1 MKIGI
6 IGHGFVG
13 RAIANAHDQDNLL
26 INDPKL
32 FESVS
37 IEEIKDNTDWVY
49 VAVPTPM
56 SDSGEMDT
64 SILNSVL
71 DSLIDYKGL
80 VISKCT
86 ALPSYYVAAKKHYNF
101 RLMHV
106 PEFLTAANA
115 NKDYMSPDMIVMGGD
130 LGDCEYYKDV
140 VVQADKTNTM
150 ATKFIVADIG
160 TASAMKYYAN
170 SFLAT
175 KVVFNNQFA
184 AWCTKQGINWNNLSA
199 INKLDK
205 RLGNT
210 HWDVPGPDG
219 MFGYGGYCF
228 PKDVSALTHSEHNE
242 CLSLLKH
249 QFEVNS
255 QIRQSKSLTKPK

>member
-6 IGHGFVG
+6 IGYGFVG
-13 RAIANAHDQDNLL
+13 KAIANAHDQSKIL
-26 INDPKL
+26 INDPK
-32 FESVS
+32 FDKSAS
-37 IEEIKDNTDWVY
+37 IEEIKNNTDWIY
-49 VAVPTPM
+49 VSVPTPM
-56 SDSGEMDT
+56 SGSGEIDT
-64 SILNSVL
+64 SILESVL
-71 DSLIDYKGL
+71 DSLEGYTGL

-86 ALPSYYVAAKKHYNF
+86 ALPSYYINAKKHYKF
-101 RLMHV
+101 KIIHV

-115 NKDYMSPDMIVMGGD
+115 NADYMTPSMIVMGGD
-130 LGDCEYYKDV
+130 IEDCQYYKDIIV
-140 VVQADKTNTM
+140 NADNTNTM
-150 ATKFIVADIG
+150 STKFVATDIG

-184 AWCTKQGINWNNLSA
+184 EWCAKQGIDWNNLAS

-228 PKDVSALTHSEHNE
+228 PKDVSALTHSEHGE
-242 CLSLLKH
+242 SLSLLKH
-249 QFEVNS
+249 QFEVNGK
-255 QIRQSKSLTKPK
+255 IRSVK

>member
-1 MKIGI
+1 MKIGV

-13 RAIANAHDQDNLL
+13 RAIANAHDQDELL

-32 FESVS
+32 FESAS
-37 IEEIKDNTDWVY
+37 IEEIKNNTNWVY
-49 VAVPTPM
+49 IAVPTPM
-56 SDSGEMDT
+56 LESGEIDT
-64 SILNSVL
+64 SILESVL
-71 DSLIDYKGL
+71 DSLDGYTGL

-86 ALPSYYVAAKKHYNF
+86 ALPSFYTKAKQHYKF

-115 NKDYMSPDMIVMGGD
+115 NKDYMTPDMIVMGGD
-130 LGDCEYYKDV
+130 LADCEYYKDV

-150 ATKFIVADIG
+150 ATKFIAADIG

-175 KVVFNNQFA
+175 KVIFNNQFA

-228 PKDVSALTHSEHNE
+228 PKDVSALTHSEYNE
-242 CLSLLKH
+242 YLSLLKH
-249 QFEVNS
+249 QFEVNN
-255 QIRQSKSLTKPK
+255 QIRQSKPLTKPK

>member
-6 IGHGFVG
+6 IGYGFVG
-13 RAIANAHDQDNLL
+13 KAITNAHDRSKLL

-32 FESVS
+32 F
-37 IEEIKDNTDWVY
+37 DNTSVEQIKSETSWVY
-49 VAVPTPM
+49 IAVPTPM
-56 SDSGEMDT
+56 SDDGELDT
-64 SILNSVL
+64 SILESVL
-71 DSLIDYKGL
+71 DSLQDYTGL

-86 ALPSYYVAAKKHYNF
+86 ALPNFYISAKKQYSF

-115 NKDYMSPDMIVMGGD
+115 NIDYMTPEMIVMGGD
-130 LGDCEYYKDV
+130 IADCQYYKDV
-140 VVQADKTNTM
+140 VIQADNTNTM
-150 ATKFIVADIG
+150 STKFVATDIG

-184 AWCTKQGINWNNLSA
+184 GWCTKQGINWDNLAS

-210 HWDVPGPDG
+210 HWAVPGPDG

-228 PKDVSALTHSEHNE
+228 PKDVSALTHSDHNE
-242 CLSLLKH
+242 SLSLLKH
-249 QFEVNS
+249 QFEVNK
-255 QIRQSKSLTKPK
+255 QIRSKNS

>member
-13 RAIANAHDQDNLL
+13 RAIANAHDRDNLL

-32 FESVS
+32 FDSAS
-37 IEEIKDNTDWVY
+37 IEEIKDNTDWIY
-49 VAVPTPM
+49 IAVPTPM
-56 SDSGEMDT
+56 SDAGELDT
-64 SILNSVL
+64 SILETVL

-86 ALPSYYVAAKKHYNF
+86 ALPDYYISAKKHYNF
-101 RLMHV
+101 RLVHV

-115 NKDYMSPDMIVMGGD
+115 NIDYMTPEMIVMGGGID
-130 LGDCEYYKDV
+130 DCHYYKDV

-150 ATKFIVADIG
+150 ATKFIATDIG

-184 AWCTKQGINWNNLSA
+184 AWCTSQGIDWNNLSA
-199 INKLDK
+199 ISKLDK

-210 HWDVPGPDG
+210 HWAVPGPDG

-228 PKDVSALTHSEHNE
+228 PKDVSALTHSEHGE
-242 CLSLLKH
+242 SLSLLKH
-249 QFEVNS
+249 QFEVNEK
-255 QIRQSKSLTKPK
+255 IRSIKSLTEPK

>member
-6 IGHGFVG
+6 IGYGFVG
-13 RAIANAHDQDNLL
+13 KAIANAHDQDTLL

-37 IEEIKDNTDWVY
+37 IEEIKSNTNWIY
-49 VAVPTPM
+49 IAVPTPM
-56 SDSGEMDT
+56 FDSGELDT
-64 SILNSVL
+64 SILKSVL
-71 DSLIDYKGL
+71 DSLQGYTGL

-86 ALPSYYVAAKKHYNF
+86 ALPNYYISAKKHYNF

-115 NKDYMSPDMIVMGGD
+115 NTDYMTPEMIVMGGD
-130 LGDCEYYKDV
+130 IADCQYYKDV
-140 VVQADKTNTM
+140 VIQADKTNTM
-150 ATKFIVADIG
+150 STTFVATDIG

-184 AWCTKQGINWNNLSA
+184 EWCRKQGIDWDNLTA

-210 HWDVPGPDG
+210 HWAVPGPDG

-228 PKDVSALTHSEHNE
+228 PKDVSALTHSEHHE
-242 CLSLLKH
+242 SLSLLKH
-249 QFEVNS
+249 QFDVNKK
-255 QIRQSKSLTKPK
+255 IRSIK

>member
-6 IGHGFVG
+6 IGYGFVG
-13 RAIANAHDQDNLL
+13 KAIANAHNQDELL

-32 FESVS
+32 AGSNS
-37 IEEIKDNTDWVY
+37 IEEIKATTNWIY

-56 SDSGEMDT
+56 FDSGELDT
-64 SILNSVL
+64 SILESVL
-71 DSLIDYKGL
+71 DSLQGYNGL

-86 ALPSYYVAAKKHYNF
+86 ALPNYYISAKKHYNF
-101 RLMHV
+101 KLMHV

-115 NKDYMSPDMIVMGGD
+115 NTDYMTPEMIVMGGD
-130 LGDCEYYKDV
+130 IIDCQYYKDV
-140 VVQADKTNTM
+140 VIQADKTNTM
-150 ATKFIVADIG
+150 STTFVATDIG

-184 AWCTKQGINWNNLSA
+184 EWCRKQGIDWDNLA
-199 INKLDK
+199 TINKLDK

-210 HWDVPGPDG
+210 HWAVPGPDG
-219 MFGYGGYCF
+219 MLGYGGYCF

-242 CLSLLKH
+242 SLSLLKH
-249 QFEVNS
+249 QFEVNKK
-255 QIRQSKSLTKPK
+255 IRSIK

>member
-13 RAIANAHDQDNLL
+13 RAIANAHDQDKLL

-32 FESVS
+32 FESAS
-37 IEEIKDNTDWVY
+37 IEEIKNNTDWIY
-49 VAVPTPM
+49 IAVPTPM
-56 SDSGEMDT
+56 QDSGELDI
-64 SILNSVL
+64 SILEAVL
-71 DSLIDYKGL
+71 DSLQGYTGL

-86 ALPSYYVAAKKHYNF
+86 ALPNYYILAKKHYNF

-115 NKDYMSPDMIVMGGD
+115 NIDYMTPEMIVMGGD
-130 LGDCEYYKDV
+130 INDCEYYKDV

-150 ATKFIVADIG
+150 STKFVATDIG

-175 KVVFNNQFA
+175 KVIFNNQFA
-184 AWCTKQGINWNNLSA
+184 EWCAKQGISWDNLTT

-210 HWDVPGPDG
+210 HWAVPGLDG

-228 PKDVSALTHSEHNE
+228 PKDVSALTHSEHHE

-249 QFEVNS
+249 QFEVNEK
-255 QIRQSKSLTKPK
+255 IRSIK

>member
-13 RAIANAHDQDNLL
+13 KAIANAHDRNNLL

-32 FESVS
+32 FESAS
-37 IEEIKDNTDWVY
+37 IEEIKNNTAWIY

-56 SDSGEMDT
+56 SESGEMDT
-64 SILNSVL
+64 SILESVL
-71 DSLIDYKGL
+71 DSLAGYKGL

-86 ALPSYYVAAKKHYNF
+86 ALPNYYISAKKHYNF

-115 NKDYMSPDMIVMGGD
+115 NVDYMTPEMIVMGGD
-130 LGDCEYYKDV
+130 IEDCQYYKDV

-150 ATKFIVADIG
+150 STKFVATDIG

-184 AWCTKQGINWNNLSA
+184 EWCTKQGINWDNLTT

-210 HWDVPGPDG
+210 HWSVPGPDG

-228 PKDVSALTHSEHNE
+228 PKDVSALIHSEHGEN
-242 CLSLLKH
+242 LSLLKH
-249 QFEVNS
+249 QFEVNGK
-255 QIRQSKSLTKPK
+255 IRSKNS

>member
-6 IGHGFVG
+6 IGYGFVG
-13 RAIANAHDQDNLL
+13 KAIANAHDQSKIL
-26 INDPKL
+26 INDPK
-32 FESVS
+32 FDKSAR
-37 IEEIKDNTDWVY
+37 IEEIKNNTDWIY
-49 VAVPTPM
+49 VSVPTPM
-56 SDSGEMDT
+56 GGNGEIDT
-64 SILNSVL
+64 SILESVL
-71 DSLIDYKGL
+71 DSLEGYTGL

-86 ALPSYYVAAKKHYNF
+86 ALPIYYINAKKHYKF
-101 RLMHV
+101 KIIHV

-115 NKDYMSPDMIVMGGD
+115 NADYMTPSMIVMGGD
-130 LGDCEYYKDV
+130 IEDCQYYKDIV
-140 VVQADKTNTM
+140 VNADNTNTM
-150 ATKFIVADIG
+150 STKFVATDIG

-184 AWCTKQGINWNNLSA
+184 EWCSKQGIDWNNLA
-199 INKLDK
+199 TINKLDK

-242 CLSLLKH
+242 SLSLLKH
-249 QFEVNS
+249 QFEVNGK
-255 QIRQSKSLTKPK
+255 IRSVK

>member
-6 IGHGFVG
+6 IGYGFVG
-13 RAIANAHDQDNLL
+13 RAIANAHDQNELL

-32 FESVS
+32 FDSQS
-37 IEEIKDNTDWVY
+37 IEEIKANTNWIY

-56 SDSGEMDT
+56 FDSGELDT
-64 SILNSVL
+64 SILESVL
-71 DSLIDYKGL
+71 DSLQGYAGL
-80 VISKCT
+80 IISKCT
-86 ALPSYYVAAKKHYNF
+86 ALPNYYISAKKHYNF

-115 NKDYMSPDMIVMGGD
+115 NVDYMTPEMIVMGGD
-130 LGDCEYYKDV
+130 IDDCQYYKDV

-150 ATKFIVADIG
+150 ATKFVATDIG

-184 AWCTKQGINWNNLSA
+184 EWCTKQGISWDNLA
-199 INKLDK
+199 TINKLDK

-210 HWDVPGPDG
+210 HWAVPGPDG

-228 PKDVSALTHSEHNE
+228 PKDVSALTHSEHSE
-242 CLSLLKH
+242 SLSLLKH
-249 QFEVNS
+249 QFEINVK
-255 QIRQSKSLTKPK
+255 IRSIK

>member
-13 RAIANAHDQDNLL
+13 KAIANAHDQSKIL
-26 INDPKL
+26 INDPK
-32 FESVS
+32 FDKSAS
-37 IEEIKDNTDWVY
+37 IEEIKNNTDWIY
-49 VAVPTPM
+49 VSVPTPM
-56 SDSGEMDT
+56 SGNGEIDT
-64 SILNSVL
+64 SILESVL
-71 DSLIDYKGL
+71 DSLEGYTGL

-86 ALPSYYVAAKKHYNF
+86 ALPSYYINAKKHYKF
-101 RLMHV
+101 RIIHV

-115 NKDYMSPDMIVMGGD
+115 NADYMTPSMIVMGGD
-130 LGDCEYYKDV
+130 IEDCQYYKDIV
-140 VVQADKTNTM
+140 VNADNTNTM
-150 ATKFIVADIG
+150 STKFVATDIG

-184 AWCTKQGINWNNLSA
+184 EWCTKQGIDWNNLA
-199 INKLDK
+199 TINKLDK

-242 CLSLLKH
+242 SLSLLKH
-249 QFEVNS
+249 QFEVNGK
-255 QIRQSKSLTKPK
+255 IRSVK

>member
-13 RAIANAHDQDNLL
+13 KAIANAQDQNNLL

-32 FESVS
+32 VGSKS
-37 IEEIKDNTDWVY
+37 IEEIKANTKWVY
-49 VAVPTPM
+49 VSVPTPM
-56 SDSGEMDT
+56 SESGELDT
-64 SILNSVL
+64 SILESVL
-71 DSLIDYKGL
+71 DSLQGYTGL

-86 ALPSYYVAAKKHYNF
+86 ALPSYYISAKKHYNF
-101 RLMHV
+101 RLIHV

-115 NKDYMSPDMIVMGGD
+115 NTDYMTPEMIVMGGD
-130 LGDCEYYKDV
+130 IEDCQYYKDV

-150 ATKFIVADIG
+150 STKFVATDIG

-184 AWCTKQGINWNNLSA
+184 EWCTKQGINWDNLTT

-210 HWDVPGPDG
+210 HWSVPGPDG
-219 MFGYGGYCF
+219 MLGYGGYCF
-228 PKDVSALTHSEHNE
+228 PKDVSALIHSEHGE
-242 CLSLLKH
+242 SLSLLKH
-249 QFEVNS
+249 QFEVNGK
-255 QIRQSKSLTKPK
+255 IRSKNS

>member
-6 IGHGFVG
+6 IGYGFVG
-13 RAIANAHDQDNLL
+13 RAIANAHDQNELL

-32 FESVS
+32 FDSQS
-37 IEEIKDNTDWVY
+37 IEEIKANTNWIY
-49 VAVPTPM
+49 VSVPTPM
-56 SDSGEMDT
+56 FDTGELDT
-64 SILNSVL
+64 SILESVL
-71 DSLIDYKGL
+71 DSLQGYAGL

-86 ALPSYYVAAKKHYNF
+86 ALPNYYISAKKHYNF

-115 NKDYMSPDMIVMGGD
+115 NVDYMTPEMIVMGGD
-130 LGDCEYYKDV
+130 IDDCQYYKDV

-150 ATKFIVADIG
+150 ATKFVATDIG

-184 AWCTKQGINWNNLSA
+184 EWCTKQGISWDNLA
-199 INKLDK
+199 TINKLDK
-205 RLGNT
+205 RLGHT
-210 HWDVPGPDG
+210 HWAVPGPDG

-228 PKDVSALTHSEHNE
+228 PKDVSALTHSEHSE
-242 CLSLLKH
+242 SLSLLKH
-249 QFEVNS
+249 QFEVNVK
-255 QIRQSKSLTKPK
+255 IRSIK

>member
-13 RAIANAHDQDNLL
+13 KAIANAHNQNELL

-32 FESVS
+32 SDSKS
-37 IEEIKDNTDWVY
+37 IEEIKLNTDWVY
-49 VAVPTPM
+49 IAVPTPM
-56 SDSGEMDT
+56 LDSGEIDT
-64 SILNSVL
+64 SILKSVL
-71 DSLIDYKGL
+71 DSLQGYTGL

-86 ALPSYYVAAKKHYNF
+86 ALPNFYISSKKHYNF

-106 PEFLTAANA
+106 PEFLTAVNA
-115 NKDYMSPDMIVMGGD
+115 NVDYLNPEMIVMGGD
-130 LGDCEYYKDV
+130 LNDCQYYKDV
-140 VVQADKTNTM
+140 VIQADKTNTM
-150 ATKFIVADIG
+150 STKFVATDIG

-184 AWCTKQGINWNNLSA
+184 EWCAKQGIDWDNLTT

-210 HWDVPGPDG
+210 HWAVPGPDG
-219 MFGYGGYCF
+219 MLGYGGYCF
-228 PKDVSALTHSEHNE
+228 PKDVSALIHSEHNE
-242 CLSLLKH
+242 SLSLLKH
-249 QFEVNS
+249 QFEVNKK
-255 QIRQSKSLTKPK
+255 IRSTK

>member
-6 IGHGFVG
+6 IGYGFVG
-13 RAIANAHDQDNLL
+13 KAIANAHDQDKLL

-32 FESVS
+32 FESAS
-37 IEEIKDNTDWVY
+37 IEEIKANTNWIY

-56 SDSGEMDT
+56 SDAGELDT
-64 SILNSVL
+64 SILKSVL
-71 DSLIDYKGL
+71 DSLQGYTGL

-86 ALPSYYVAAKKHYNF
+86 ALPNYYISAKKHYNF

-115 NKDYMSPDMIVMGGD
+115 NIDYMNPELIVMGGD
-130 LGDCEYYKDV
+130 IDDCQYYKDV

-150 ATKFIVADIG
+150 TTKFVAADIG

-184 AWCTKQGINWNNLSA
+184 EWCTKQGIDWDNLVT

-210 HWDVPGPDG
+210 HWAVPGPDG

-242 CLSLLKH
+242 SLSLLKH
-249 QFEVNS
+249 QFEVNKK
-255 QIRQSKSLTKPK
+255 IRSIK

>member
-13 RAIANAHDQDNLL
+13 KAIANAHNQNELL

-32 FESVS
+32 VGSKS
-37 IEEIKDNTDWVY
+37 IEEIKANTKWVY
-49 VAVPTPM
+49 VSVPTPM
-56 SDSGEMDT
+56 SDLGELDT
-64 SILNSVL
+64 GILESVL
-71 DSLIDYKGL
+71 DSLQGYTGL

-86 ALPSYYVAAKKHYNF
+86 ALPSYYISAKKHYNF
-101 RLMHV
+101 RLIHV

-115 NKDYMSPDMIVMGGD
+115 NTDYMTPEMIVMGGD
-130 LGDCEYYKDV
+130 IQDCQYYKDV

-150 ATKFIVADIG
+150 STKFVATDIG

-184 AWCTKQGINWNNLSA
+184 EWCTKQGINWDNLTT

-210 HWDVPGPDG
+210 HWSVPGPDG
-219 MFGYGGYCF
+219 MLGYGGYCF
-228 PKDVSALTHSEHNE
+228 PKDVSALIHSEHGE
-242 CLSLLKH
+242 SLSLLKH
-249 QFEVNS
+249 QFEVNGK
-255 QIRQSKSLTKPK
+255 IRSKNS

>member
-6 IGHGFVG
+6 IGYGFVG
-13 RAIANAHDQDNLL
+13 KAIANAHNSNELL

-32 FESVS
+32 VGSNS
-37 IEEIKDNTDWVY
+37 IEEIKANTNWIY

-56 SDSGEMDT
+56 SDLGELDI
-64 SILNSVL
+64 SILKSVL
-71 DSLIDYKGL
+71 DSLQGYTGL

-86 ALPSYYVAAKKHYNF
+86 ALPNYYISAKKHYDF

-115 NKDYMSPDMIVMGGD
+115 NTDYMTPEMIVMGGD
-130 LGDCEYYKDV
+130 IKDCQYYKDV

-150 ATKFIVADIG
+150 STKFVATDIG

-184 AWCTKQGINWNNLSA
+184 EWCTKQGIDWDNLA
-199 INKLDK
+199 TINKLDK

-210 HWDVPGPDG
+210 HWTVPGPDG

-228 PKDVSALTHSEHNE
+228 PKDVSALTHSEHGE
-242 CLSLLKH
+242 SLSLLKH
-249 QFEVNS
+249 QFEVNGK
-255 QIRQSKSLTKPK
+255 IRSKNS

>member
-13 RAIANAHDQDNLL
+13 KAIANAHDQNNLL

-32 FESVS
+32 VNSNS
-37 IEEIKDNTDWVY
+37 IEEIKDNTNWIY

-56 SDSGEMDT
+56 SATGELDT
-64 SILNSVL
+64 SILDSVL
-71 DSLIDYKGL
+71 DSLQGYTGL

-86 ALPSYYVAAKKHYNF
+86 ALPSYYISAKKHYNF

-106 PEFLTAANA
+106 PEFLTAAKA
-115 NKDYMSPDMIVMGGD
+115 NTDYMTPEMIVMGGD
-130 LGDCEYYKDV
+130 INDCQYYKDV

-150 ATKFIVADIG
+150 STKFVATDIG

-184 AWCTKQGINWNNLSA
+184 EWCTKQGINWDNLA
-199 INKLDK
+199 TINKLDK
-205 RLGNT
+205 RLGDT
-210 HWDVPGPDG
+210 HWAVPGPDG

-228 PKDVSALTHSEHNE
+228 PKDVSALTHSEHGE
-242 CLSLLKH
+242 SLSLLKH
-249 QFEVNS
+249 QFEVNGK
-255 QIRQSKSLTKPK
+255 IRSTK

>member
-13 RAIANAHDQDNLL
+13 KAIANAQDQNNLL

-32 FESVS
+32 VGSKS
-37 IEEIKDNTDWVY
+37 IEEIKANTKWVY
-49 VAVPTPM
+49 VSVPTPM
-56 SDSGEMDT
+56 SESGELDT
-64 SILNSVL
+64 SILESVL
-71 DSLIDYKGL
+71 DSLQGYTGL

-86 ALPSYYVAAKKHYNF
+86 ALPSYYISAKKHYNF
-101 RLMHV
+101 RLIHV

-115 NKDYMSPDMIVMGGD
+115 NTDYMTPEMIVMGGD
-130 LGDCEYYKDV
+130 IEECQYYKDV

-150 ATKFIVADIG
+150 STKFVATDIG

-184 AWCTKQGINWNNLSA
+184 EWCTKQGINWDNLTT

-210 HWDVPGPDG
+210 HWSVPGPDG
-219 MFGYGGYCF
+219 MLGYGGYCF
-228 PKDVSALTHSEHNE
+228 PKDVSALIHSEHGE
-242 CLSLLKH
+242 SLSLLKH
-249 QFEVNS
+249 QFEVNGK
-255 QIRQSKSLTKPK
+255 IRSKNS

>member
-13 RAIANAHDQDNLL
+13 RAIANAHDQNELL

-32 FESVS
+32 FDSQSV
-37 IEEIKDNTDWVY
+37 EEIKANTNWIY

-56 SDSGEMDT
+56 LDTGELDT
-64 SILNSVL
+64 SILESVL
-71 DSLIDYKGL
+71 DRLQGYTGL

-86 ALPSYYVAAKKHYNF
+86 ALPNYYISAKKHYNF
-101 RLMHV
+101 KLMHV

-115 NKDYMSPDMIVMGGD
+115 NVDYMTPEMIVMGGD
-130 LGDCEYYKDV
+130 INDCQYYKEV
-140 VVQADKTNTM
+140 VVQADKTNTIS
-150 ATKFIVADIG
+150 TKFVATDIG

-184 AWCTKQGINWNNLSA
+184 EWCTKQGISWDNLA
-199 INKLDK
+199 TINKLDK

-210 HWDVPGPDG
+210 HWAVPGPDG

-242 CLSLLKH
+242 SLSLLKH
-249 QFEVNS
+249 QFEVNGK
-255 QIRQSKSLTKPK
+255 IRSIK

>member
-32 FESVS
+32 FESAG

-56 SDSGEMDT
+56 SDLGEMDT
-64 SILNSVL
+64 SILDSVL
-71 DSLIDYKGL
+71 DSLIGYKGL

-86 ALPSYYVAAKKHYNF
+86 ALPGYYVAAKKHYNF
-101 RLMHV
+101 KLIHV

-115 NKDYMSPDMIVMGGD
+115 NKDYLSPDMIVMGGD
-130 LGDCEYYKDV
+130 IVDCEYYKDV
-140 VVQADKTNTM
+140 VVQADKTNTT
-150 ATKFIVADIG
+150 ATKFVVADIG

-175 KVVFNNQFA
+175 KVIFNNQFA
-184 AWCTKQGINWNNLSA
+184 AWCTKQGIDWNNLSS

-255 QIRQSKSLTKPK
+255 QIRSVKSLTEPK

>member
-13 RAIANAHDQDNLL
+13 RAIANAHNQNELL

-32 FESVS
+32 VGSKS
-37 IEEIKDNTDWVY
+37 IEEIKLNTDWVY
-49 VAVPTPM
+49 VSVPTPM
-56 SDSGEMDT
+56 LESGEIDT
-64 SILNSVL
+64 SILKSVL
-71 DSLIDYKGL
+71 DSLEGYKGL

-86 ALPSYYVAAKKHYNF
+86 ALPGYYISAKKHYSF

-115 NKDYMSPDMIVMGGD
+115 NTDYMTPEMIVMGGD
-130 LGDCEYYKDV
+130 IDDCHYYKDV

-150 ATKFIVADIG
+150 STKFVGTDIG

-175 KVVFNNQFA
+175 KVIFNNQFA
-184 AWCTKQGINWNNLSA
+184 EWCTKQGIDWDNLTT

-210 HWDVPGPDG
+210 HWAVPGPDG
-219 MFGYGGYCF
+219 MLGYGGYCF
-228 PKDVSALTHSEHNE
+228 PKDVSALIHSEHNE
-242 CLSLLKH
+242 SLSLLKH
-249 QFEVNS
+249 QFEVNGK
-255 QIRQSKSLTKPK
+255 IRYVK

>member
-13 RAIANAHDQDNLL
+13 RAIANAHDETQLL

-37 IEEIKDNTDWVY
+37 IEQIKNETSWIY
-49 VAVPTPM
+49 VSVPTPM
-56 SDSGEMDT
+56 YDSGEIDT
-64 SILNSVL
+64 SILESVL
-71 DSLIDYKGL
+71 DSLQGYQGL

-86 ALPSYYVAAKKHYNF
+86 ALPSYYIGAKKKYNF

-115 NKDYMSPDMIVMGGD
+115 NKDYMTPDMIVMGGD
-130 LGDCEYYKDV
+130 LPDCEYYKDV

-184 AWCTKQGINWNNLSA
+184 AWCTKQGINWNNLSS

-255 QIRQSKSLTKPK
+255 QIRSTKPLTKPK

>member
-6 IGHGFVG
+6 IGYGFVG
-13 RAIANAHDQDNLL
+13 KAIANAHDQSKIL
-26 INDPKL
+26 INDPK
-32 FESVS
+32 FDKSAS
-37 IEEIKDNTDWVY
+37 IEEIKNNTDWIY
-49 VAVPTPM
+49 VSVPTPM
-56 SDSGEMDT
+56 SGSGEIDT
-64 SILNSVL
+64 SILESVL
-71 DSLIDYKGL
+71 DSLEGYTGL

-86 ALPSYYVAAKKHYNF
+86 ALPSYYINAKKHYKF
-101 RLMHV
+101 KIIHV

-115 NKDYMSPDMIVMGGD
+115 NADYMTPNMIVMGGD
-130 LGDCEYYKDV
+130 IADCQYYKDIV
-140 VVQADKTNTM
+140 VNADNTNTLS
-150 ATKFIVADIG
+150 TKFIATDIG

-184 AWCTKQGINWNNLSA
+184 EWCTKQGIDWNNLAS

-242 CLSLLKH
+242 SLSLLKH
-249 QFEVNS
+249 QFEVNGK
-255 QIRQSKSLTKPK
+255 IRSVK

>member
-13 RAIANAHDQDNLL
+13 RAIANAHDQDKLL

-32 FESVS
+32 FESAD

-49 VAVPTPM
+49 IAVPTPM

-64 SILNSVL
+64 SILDSVL
-71 DSLIDYKGL
+71 DSLIGYKGL

-86 ALPSYYVAAKKHYNF
+86 ALPNYYVAAKKHYNF

-130 LGDCEYYKDV
+130 LSDCEYYKDV

-249 QFEVNS
+249 QFEVNN

>member
-13 RAIANAHDQDNLL
+13 KAIANAHNQNELL

-32 FESVS
+32 VNSNS
-37 IEEIKDNTDWVY
+37 IEEIKANTNWIY

-56 SDSGEMDT
+56 SASGELDT
-64 SILNSVL
+64 SILDSVL
-71 DSLIDYKGL
+71 DSLQGYTGL

-86 ALPSYYVAAKKHYNF
+86 ALPSYYISAKKHYNF

-106 PEFLTAANA
+106 PEFLTAAKA
-115 NKDYMSPDMIVMGGD
+115 NTDYMTPEMIVMGGD
-130 LGDCEYYKDV
+130 INDCQYYKDV

-150 ATKFIVADIG
+150 STKFVATDIG

-184 AWCTKQGINWNNLSA
+184 EWCTKQGINWDNLA
-199 INKLDK
+199 TINKLDK
-205 RLGNT
+205 RLGDT
-210 HWDVPGPDG
+210 HWAVPGPDG

-228 PKDVSALTHSEHNE
+228 PKDVSALTHSEHGE
-242 CLSLLKH
+242 SLSLLKH
-249 QFEVNS
+249 QFEVNKK
-255 QIRQSKSLTKPK
+255 IRSSK